1 MCGHGPARRLAE
13 AMNPDD
19 RINLRPP
26 LRSRFGVVLL
36 VAVLH
41 VLAVLALIKAFASH
55 FADQAVDAVVST
67 FAVTITAPPP
77 PPATAPEPAG
87 SAGKAGIRAV
97 ARPEYAATP
106 KVPLAPQPAPRVA
119 STGDANTAGATDA
132 GSGTG
137 AGGDGRGTGSG
148 TGGAGQGGGLSR
160 KAEKIAGAIVERD
173 YNKANRAIRL
183 GHAVTIAIDVSAA
196 GRPTGCRVV
205 SASPDP
211 EADALTCRLAVER
224 FRFRPATDVQGNPA
238 ASTYGWRQRWFH

>member
-1 MCGHGPARRLAE
+1 
-13 AMNPDD
+13 MNPDD
-19 RINLRPP
+19 RINLGPP
-26 LRSRFGVVLL
+26 LRTRFGVVLL

-41 VLAVLALIKAFASH
+41 VLAVLALIKAFAPH

-87 SAGKAGIRAV
+87 SAGQAGIRAA
-97 ARPEYAATP
+97 ARPEDAAIP

-148 TGGAGQGGGLSR
+148 TGGAGQGGGQGGVLSR

-238 ASTYGWRQRWFH
+238 ASIYGWRQRWFH